1 MSLDDD
7 AFADLN
13 AEIQDVIGAFN
24 DFVAGLQSNTD
35 LQNAIANIVTLW
47 MGEDGSSDVP
57 YIAMF
62 MGQGSDEVNA
72 AMGNIM
78 AVILDDTGAPKADID
93 VQAVMTELETFFALD
108 DVQSALA
115 ATFVEI
121 LAAWNAVKDD
131 AAEVVQTIEDSFDG
145 LVTGYD
151 ALVTDEIHE
160 TSQKLIDIVHEVI
173 TKIEDS
179 ESIQGALTNIKG

>member
-1 MSLDDD
+1 
-7 AFADLN
+7 
-13 AEIQDVIGAFN
+13 
-24 DFVAGLQSNTD
+24 
-35 LQNAIANIVTLW
+35 

-78 AVILDDTGAPKADID
+78 AIILDDTGVPKADID

-131 AAEVVQTIEDSFDG
+131 AA
-145 LVTGYD
+145 
-151 ALVTDEIHE
+151 A
-160 TSQKLIDIVHEVI
+160 IV
-173 TKIEDS
+173 
-179 ESIQGALTNIKG
+179 

>member
-1 MSLDDD
+1 
-7 AFADLN
+7 
-13 AEIQDVIGAFN
+13 
-24 DFVAGLQSNTD
+24 
-35 LQNAIANIVTLW
+35 

-78 AVILDDTGAPKADID
+78 AIILDDTGAPKADID

-108 DVQSALA
+108 DIQSALA

-131 AAEVVQTIEDSFDG
+131 AAAVV
-145 LVTGYD
+145 
-151 ALVTDEIHE
+151 
-160 TSQKLIDIVHEVI
+160 
-173 TKIEDS
+173 
-179 ESIQGALTNIKG
+179 

>member
-1 MSLDDD
+1 MSLDED

-13 AEIQDVIGAFN
+13 AELQEVTGAFT

-78 AVILDDTGAPKADID
+78 AIILDDTGAPKADID

-121 LAAWNAVKDD
+121 LAAWNSVKDD
-131 AAEVVQTIEDSFDG
+131 AAAIVQTIEDSFDG

-151 ALVTDEIHE
+151 ALVSDEIHE
-160 TSQKLIDIVHEVI
+160 TSQKLIDIAHDVI
-173 TKIEDS
+173 TDIEDS
-179 ESIQGALTNIKG
+179 ESIQGALTDIKG